1 MTSETASSAPGAD
14 VLGLFG
20 PGSVTWRVHADPL
33 MMLAGLRALLLQA
46 THPVAMSAF
55 AEHSGFRDDVW
66 GRLARTAEYVGVT
79 TFGTRME
86 AMIAG
91 ARVRAIHMRV
101 SGATPDGQEYSAD
114 DPDLLAWV
122 HCCLVASF
130 LDVVGRG
137 GVALSPKDRDAY
149 IAEQVRSAV
158 LVGLEPDQVP
168 HDRAGM
174 TRFFRTVRPQLRVT
188 PAARSAAL
196 VVLMPPMPT
205 RVALATPARPAWAA
219 MAGLAFATL
228 PGWVRR
234 MYALPDLPGA
244 ATLNQAGATLGLR
257 ALRVT
262 LRGVQAVVPPL
273 REGPHLRAA
282 RLRLSE
288 PAE

>member
-1 MTSETASSAPGAD
+1 MHGM
-14 VLGLFG
+14 FG
-20 PGSVTWRVHADPL
+20 PESVTWRVHSDPL
-33 MMLAGLRALLLQA
+33 MMLGGLRALLLQA
-46 THPVAMSAF
+46 THPAAMSAF
-55 AEHSGFRDDVW
+55 AEHSAFRDDVW

-86 AMIAG
+86 AMVASAQI
-91 ARVRAIHMRV
+91 RAIHSRV
-101 SGATPDGQEYSAD
+101 SGTTPEGKPYRAD
-114 DPDLLAWV
+114 DPELLAWV

-130 LDVVGRG
+130 LDVVSRG
-137 GVALSPKDRDAY
+137 GVALPLRDRDAY
-149 IAEQVRSAV
+149 IAEQVRSAA

-168 HDRAGM
+168 HDRAEL

-188 PAARSAAL
+188 PTARSAAL

-205 RVALATPARPAWAA
+205 KVALATPARPAWAA

-244 ATLNQAGATLGLR
+244 AALNQAGATLGLR
-257 ALRVT
+257 AVRVT
-262 LRGVQAVVPPL
+262 LRGVQAMVPPL

-282 RLRLSE
+282 RQRLS
-288 PAE
+288 PAAPTR

>member
-1 MTSETASSAPGAD
+1 VPDPPAPATD
-14 VLGLFG
+14 LHGLFG
-20 PGSVTWRVHADPL
+20 PDSVTWRVHSDPL

-55 AEHSGFRDDVW
+55 AEHSAFRDDVW

-86 AMIAG
+86 AMVAG
-91 ARVRAIHMRV
+91 AQIRAIHSRV
-101 SGATPDGQEYSAD
+101 SGVTPDGRLYRAD
-114 DPDLLAWV
+114 EPELLAWV

-130 LDVVGRG
+130 LDVVDRG
-137 GVALSPKDRDAY
+137 GAGLSHRDRDAY

-158 LVGLEPDQVP
+158 LVGLEPDEVP
-168 HDRAGM
+168 HDRSGL

-205 RVALATPARPAWAA
+205 KVALATPARPAWAA

-244 ATLNQAGATLGLR
+244 AALNQAGATLGLR

-282 RLRLSE
+282 RQRLS
-288 PAE
+288 PARPIR